1 MTKNSENTPAEPPE
15 PRKKG
20 GGDGNAKSA
29 TPKSRPAEPGEEMNP
44 ADTAAESAPRSR
56 KITTRNR

>member
-1 MTKNSENTPAEPPE
+1 MTTRDKNTPADLPE

-29 TPKSRPAEPGEEMNP
+29 TPKAQPEKTRDE
-44 ADTAAESAPRSR
+44 ADTPDLTAVPDVRSR
-56 KITTRNR
+56 KITTRD

>member
-1 MTKNSENTPAEPPE
+1 MTTKGKSTPVEPPE

-29 TPKSRPAEPGEEMNP
+29 TPKARPGKARDEANSPDP
-44 ADTAAESAPRSR
+44 AAGPDVRSR
-56 KITTRNR
+56 KITTRG